1 MQQKIM
7 DYLIDTWKKQGIGF
21 VLMSIMGWYF
31 YTQVNE
37 IKHEF
42 VNCNEA
48 LLKVYSDLTIQ
59 NQAVII
65 RNTEAL
71 NKIEIIIDKE
81 K

>member
-7 DYLIDTWKKQGIGF
+7 DYLVETWKRQGIGF
-21 VLMSIMGWYF
+21 VLISLMGWYF
-31 YTQVNE
+31 YGQVNE

-59 NQAVII
+59 NQEVII

-71 NKIEIIIDKE
+71 NKIEIMVNNK
-81 K
+81 